1 MKNLRLF
8 FFLCLAWSFAATQTA
23 WCQNPLKADAKT
35 DSTKPPLFLPERLTQ
50 LRHDL
55 DGIIDDPNFANAEWG
70 AIVQSV
76 ETGEYLYRKN
86 DTKLF
91 VPASNLKLF
100 TTAAALYY
108 LGPDF
113 RYATSLLT
121 NGTIRKGVLQGD
133 VIIRGSGDPTF
144 SKIFYPNQPLAVL
157 ERWADTLEARGVKR
171 IAGNI
176 IGDDSYFDSLS
187 YAPGWEM
194 DDESYYYSAQISG
207 LSLNNNCV
215 DLTVQPGVDLN
226 DEALIEIFPN
236 TTYVTISNEVK
247 TTRGDST
254 FAIDVHRDPG
264 TNVIHVTG
272 NIPLNYSSY
281 TLSATVDNP
290 CLFASTVFRETLA
303 KRGIEV
309 DGSVLSAGDLK
320 EKIVYPHLKTLDIV
334 FSPPLS
340 EIIKQTNQNSLN
352 FCAEQIL
359 KTIAKERTGT
369 GSFEKGVEM
378 VKKFLS
384 DVGIPP
390 EHISMVDGSGLSR
403 LDLISPQ
410 YMATLLRYM
419 HRSDNWKY
427 FYASLPVAGKSGTL
441 ESRMKETKAEGNVHA
456 KTGYLNF
463 VRSLSG
469 YVNTAD
475 NDMLLFSLFTN
486 NYTVPTSLADNVE
499 DLVLMYLANFH
510 GR

>member
-1 MKNLRLF
+1 MNTHKIVLLLCAGLIF
-8 FFLCLAWSFAATQTA
+8 FASGQSWSQT
-23 WCQNPLKADAKT
+23 PLKADT
-35 DSTKPPLFLPERLTQ
+35 TKPQIYTPERLTQ
-50 LRHDL
+50 LRHDI
-55 DGIIDDPNFANAEWG
+55 DGIIDDPNFASAQWG
-70 AIVQSV
+70 AVIQSV
-76 ETGEYLYRKN
+76 ETGEYLYRRN
-86 DTKLF
+86 DAKLF
-91 VPASNLKLF
+91 TPASNLKLF

-113 RYATSLLT
+113 RYATTLLT
-121 NGTIRKGVLQGD
+121 NGNIHRGVLQGD
-133 VIIRGSGDPTF
+133 LVIRGAGDPTF
-144 SKIFYPNQPLAVL
+144 SKIFYPTQPFAVL
-157 ERWADTLEARGVKR
+157 ERWADTLEAHGVKR
-171 IAGNI
+171 ISGDI
-176 IGDDSYFDSLS
+176 IGDDSYFDSQS
-187 YAPGWEM
+187 YAPGWEI

-207 LSLNNNCV
+207 LSLNNNCI
-215 DLTVQPGVDLN
+215 DLTVRPGVNLN
-226 DEALIEIFPN
+226 DDALIEIFPN
-236 TTYVTISNEVK
+236 TTYVTISNEVR

-290 CLFASTVFRETLA
+290 CMYCSTIFRETLA
-303 KRGIEV
+303 AHGIEV
-309 DGSVLSAGDLK
+309 DGSVLGANDLK
-320 EKIVYPHLKTLDIV
+320 EKIVYPELRTLDIV

-340 EIIKQTNQNSLN
+340 EIVKQTNQNSLN
-352 FCAEQIL
+352 FCAEQLL
-359 KTIAKERTGT
+359 KTIAKERTGV
-369 GSFEKGVEM
+369 GSFAKGVEM

-390 EHISMVDGSGLSR
+390 EHLNIVDGSGLSR

-419 HRSDNWKY
+419 HRSENWKY

-441 ESRMKETKAEGNVHA
+441 ESRMKETKAEANVHA

-469 YVNTAD
+469 YMTTAD
-475 NDMLLFSLFTN
+475 NDLVLFSMFTN
-486 NYTVPTSLADNVE
+486 NYTVPTSLADNIE